1 MSILLVDDQP
11 GVRLMLETMLRDAGY
26 NDVVSVESAQQ
37 VFDHL
42 HMSDGAAPTLDVDLI
57 LMDISM
63 PEIDGVEACRRIK
76 CTEAFKDIQVIM
88 VTGLA
93 DNQDLEAAFAAGAVD
108 YICKPPNMAEMLAR
122 VRSALDL
129 KREMDRRRA
138 SHASVLQ
145 VKNRELEL
153 AFAELEQKNRE
164 LEEASLAKTQILATA
179 THELKTPLTSIVG
192 YVDRLLLRQDT
203 VGELNE
209 KQTRYLTTV
218 QKNSRRLKS
227 LVDDLLD
234 VSLIEAGGLELTLLD
249 LNVRQ
254 EIEESIQ
261 NMQSQVSDKNINLQL
276 NIPPDLGLVKGDRL
290 RFSQVMTN
298 LLSNACKYSPVEAT
312 VTISASDNQKEVQ
325 IDVADTGIGI
335 SQADQAQLFNKFFRA
350 DNTSTREESGTGL
363 GLYITKLLVEAHYGR
378 IWTDS
383 AINQGTTFH
392 FTWQRADGNTPSQIN
407 AQQDQPVE
415 HA

>member
-37 VFDHL
+37 AFDHL
-42 HMSDGAAPTLDVDLI
+42 HMFDGAAPILDVDLI

-63 PEIDGVEACRRIK
+63 PEIDGVNACRRIK
-76 CTEAFKDIQVIM
+76 STAPFKDIQVIM
-88 VTGLA
+88 VTGLS
-93 DNQDLEAAFAAGAVD
+93 DSHELVAAFAAGAVD
-108 YICKPPNMAEMLAR
+108 YICKPPNMVEMLAR

-138 SHASVLQ
+138 SHVSDLQ
-145 VKNRELEL
+145 EKNRELEL
-153 AFAELEQKNRE
+153 AFSELEQKNLE
-164 LEEASLAKTQILATA
+164 LEAASLAKTQVLTNA

-192 YVDRLLLRQDT
+192 FVDRLLLRQDT

-218 QKNSRRLKS
+218 QNNSRRLKS

-234 VSLIEAGGLELTLLD
+234 IARIEAGSLELNLLD
-249 LNVRQ
+249 LNVQQ
-254 EIEESIQ
+254 EIEETIQ
-261 NMQSQVSDKNINLQL
+261 NMQSQVSEKRINLKF

-298 LLSNACKYSPVEAT
+298 LLSNACKYSSAEAT

-325 IDVADTGIGI
+325 INIADTGIGI
-335 SQADQAQLFNKFFRA
+335 SEADQARLFNKFFRA
-350 DNTSTREESGTGL
+350 DNTSTQEESGTGL
-363 GLYITKLLVEAHYGR
+363 GLYITKLLVEAHHGR

-383 AINQGTTFH
+383 VINEGTTFH
-392 FTWQRADGNTPSQIN
+392 FTWQRADGNTPSHLNFQQPKPVDN
-407 AQQDQPVE
+407 A
-415 HA
+415 

>member
-37 VFDHL
+37 AFDHL
-42 HMSDGAAPTLDVDLI
+42 HMFDGAAPILDVDLI

-63 PEIDGVEACRRIK
+63 PEIDGVNACRRIK
-76 CTEAFKDIQVIM
+76 STAPFKDIQVIM
-88 VTGLA
+88 VTGLS
-93 DNQDLEAAFAAGAVD
+93 DSHELVAAFAAGAVD
-108 YICKPPNMAEMLAR
+108 YICKPPNMVEMLAR

-138 SHASVLQ
+138 SHVSDLQ
-145 VKNRELEL
+145 EKNRELEL
-153 AFAELEQKNRE
+153 AFSELELKNLE
-164 LEEASLAKTQILATA
+164 LEAASLAKTQVLTTA

-192 YVDRLLLRQDT
+192 FVDRLLLRQDT

-218 QKNSRRLKS
+218 QNNSRRLKS

-234 VSLIEAGGLELTLLD
+234 IARIEAGSLELNLLD
-249 LNVRQ
+249 LNVQQ
-254 EIEESIQ
+254 EIEETIQ
-261 NMQSQVSDKNINLQL
+261 NMQSQVSEKRINLKF

-298 LLSNACKYSPVEAT
+298 LLSNACKYSSAEAT

-325 IDVADTGIGI
+325 IDIADTGIGI
-335 SQADQAQLFNKFFRA
+335 SEADQARLFNKFFRA
-350 DNTSTREESGTGL
+350 DNTSTQEESGTGL
-363 GLYITKLLVEAHYGR
+363 GLYITKLLVEAHHGR

-383 AINQGTTFH
+383 VINEGTTFH
-392 FTWQRADGNTPSQIN
+392 FTWQRADGNTPSHLNFQQPEPVDN
-407 AQQDQPVE
+407 A
-415 HA
+415 